1 MASKEPLTHLHLIP
15 RGRSWAGPCIS
26 ICSRDLS
33 LHIITHVCKTQIIHI
48 HNPPCECLCVG
59 GWGECRYKSD
69 KIYRKIVF
77 CFKASSWLLLDSVAA
92 VAEKWLEVSLA
103 ENRVDGGGDRVL
115 RLF

>member
-1 MASKEPLTHLHLIP
+1 MYAKH
-15 RGRSWAGPCIS
+15 RSS
-26 ICSRDLS
+26 TY
-33 LHIITHVCKTQIIHI
+33 ITLPVSVCVL
-48 HNPPCECLCVG
+48 EG
-59 GWGECRYKSD
+59 GGNADTRVT